1 MPNRTPIF
9 FTLFPLGDED
19 AMRQAA
25 AYVRWAYGHLSRSQ
39 RDAKEPAE
47 YLVGRI
53 CEENS
58 GHQIGVRGIVRVTGD
73 ISRGHELD
81 SYEVVGRLGAGGM
94 GEVYRARDPLLK
106 RDVAIKA
113 LPAFVS
119 QDPDRLH
126 RFEREARAAAALN
139 HPIFLPFTSSA
150 SWKARPNALNIPGPD
165 EDTQA
170 APEQRSAL
178 F

>member
-1 MPNRTPIF
+1 
-9 FTLFPLGDED
+9 
-19 AMRQAA
+19 MRQAA

-58 GHQIGVRGIVRVTGD
+58 CHRTGVRGT
-73 ISRGHELD
+73 L
-81 SYEVVGRLGAGGM
+81 
-94 GEVYRARDPLLK
+94 
-106 RDVAIKA
+106 
-113 LPAFVS
+113 
-119 QDPDRLH
+119 
-126 RFEREARAAAALN
+126 
-139 HPIFLPFTSSA
+139 IFLPFTTSVSL
-150 SWKARPNALNIPGPD
+150 KARPNTLNIPGPD